1 MPAQSFHPYLWYREV
16 IAMDYFIRMHVCAYL
31 YLSMYS
37 LYFPLAISHLITR
50 RARTDRPS
58 KGRTDRRT
66 DALDCILV
74 IQHHHNFHFSHKNSH
89 QKQRKEIQ
97 SKKVTSAVN
106 NLHPPSI
113 YPSTQPANRPTFQP
127 STHHKT
133 KVTLF
138 CWGFLRLSQQN
149 LEVQSNG
156 ERRAIECI
164 MPNSEQRIANV
175 NDMCIDLRRG
185 GKV

>member
-106 NLHPPSI
+106 NLHLSI
-113 YPSTQPANRPTFQP
+113 HPTDQP
-127 STHHKT
+127 SNHPPTIKQKLHFFLLGISASFAT
-133 KVTLF
+133 KS
-138 CWGFLRLSQQN
+138 RS
-149 LEVQSNG
+149 
-156 ERRAIECI
+156 
-164 MPNSEQRIANV
+164 SEQRREKSYRMHNV
-175 NDMCIDLRRG
+175 E
-185 GKV
+185 

>member
-58 KGRTDRRT
+58 KGRTD
-66 DALDCILV
+66 ALDCILV

-89 QKQRKEIQ
+89 QKQRKKIQ

-106 NLHPPSI
+106 NLHSLSIHPTSQPTNLPTIHPP
-113 YPSTQPANRPTFQP
+113 
-127 STHHKT
+127 
-133 KVTLF
+133 
-138 CWGFLRLSQQN
+138 
-149 LEVQSNG
+149 
-156 ERRAIECI
+156 
-164 MPNSEQRIANV
+164 
-175 NDMCIDLRRG
+175 
-185 GKV
+185 